1 MSAPM
6 KVLRGAAILIAVL
19 VVALLAYAL
28 ANALYT
34 TRPVGFQKILAAD
47 GGGAPLAI
55 GVWYPTDGRPWPT
68 TMLGGNLMSVAGDAP
83 VAGSA
88 LPFVVISHGNGG
100 GPGSHVDLAL
110 ALAQQGFVVAA
121 PMHTGDNFADQSAVG
136 SARWLVDRNRHMRA
150 AIDHM
155 LTVWPARDRI
165 DAGRVGAFGFS
176 AGGFTA
182 LTAIGGVP
190 NLQGLASHCSTAP
203 EFVCKLLAEARSP
216 LLTPSEAPPP
226 GAFARDARIRA
237 AAIAAPGLGFTFMP
251 NGLANVSVP
260 VQLWS
265 GDADQNVPTSSNA
278 GPVAKA
284 LASRAELRDV
294 PGAGH
299 FAFLAP
305 CGLFGPPVL
314 CRDANDFDRR
324 RFHAQMNAAVVKF
337 FEEKL

>member
-1 MSAPM
+1 M
-6 KVLRGAAILIAVL
+6 KVLRVAGVVIALL
-19 VVALLAYAL
+19 VVTLLAYAL
-28 ANALYT
+28 SNALYT
-34 TRPVGFQKILAAD
+34 TRPVGFQSVQAAD
-47 GGGAPLAI
+47 AGSTPLAM
-55 GVWYPTDGRPWPT
+55 GVWYPTDGTPLPT
-68 TMLGGNLMSVAGDAP
+68 TLLGVNLMSVARDAR

-88 LPFVVISHGNGG
+88 LPLVLISHGNGG

-110 ALAQQGFVVAA
+110 ALAQQGFVVVA
-121 PMHTGDNFADQSAVG
+121 PLHTGDNFADQSAVG
-136 SARWLVDRNRHMRA
+136 SARWLVDRSRHVHA

-155 LTVWPARDRI
+155 LNVWPAHAQI
-165 DAGRVGAFGFS
+165 DAGRVGVFGFS

-182 LTAIGGVP
+182 LTVIGGVP
-190 NLQGLASHCSTAP
+190 NLQGLASHCGTAP

-216 LLTPSEAPPP
+216 LLNPSEAPPT
-226 GAFARDARIRA
+226 GAFARDARIKA
-237 AAIAAPGLGFTFMP
+237 AAIAAPGLGFAFVP
-251 NGLANVSVP
+251 NGLADVTAP

-314 CRDANDFDRR
+314 CRDANSFDRQ
-324 RFHAQMNAAVVKF
+324 RFHAQMNEAVVKF
-337 FEEKL
+337 FQAKL